1 MDYLHR
7 ERNTKNMKL
16 LVNKAVTFVEEMQK
30 QIETNTSPST
40 VAFKQPKSLKGGKLF
55 PHQLE
60 AIDWLRRLFENG
72 SHGILADEM
81 GLGKTI
87 EVIGLLA
94 SLREEGVFGCVLII
108 APLSTLGNWVSEFQ
122 RWLPDVNVVK
132 YHGGREER
140 RELRDSLKEV
150 RDDDGC

>member
-1 MDYLHR
+1 
-7 ERNTKNMKL
+7 MKI

-30 QIETNTSPST
+30 HIETNSDPTP
-40 VAFKQPKSLKGGKLF
+40 AIKQPKSLKGGALF

-108 APLSTLGNWVSEFQ
+108 APLSTLGNWMSEFQ

-132 YHGGREER
+132 YHGDREQR
-140 RELRDSLKEV
+140 RTLRENLKEV
-150 RDDDGC
+150 SIQ

>member
-1 MDYLHR
+1 
-7 ERNTKNMKL
+7 MKL

-30 QIETNTSPST
+30 QIEINSDSST
-40 VAFKQPKSLKGGKLF
+40 VSFKQPKILKGGKLF

-94 SLREEGVFGCVLII
+94 SLYEEGVFGCVLII
-108 APLSTLGNWVSEFQ
+108 APLSTLGNWMSEFQ
-122 RWLPDVNVVK
+122 RWLPMVQVVK
-132 YHGGREER
+132 YHGDREHR
-140 RELRDSLKEV
+140 QELRQSLKDVCE
-150 RDDDGC
+150 CEIE

>member
-1 MDYLHR
+1 
-7 ERNTKNMKL
+7 MKL

-30 QIETNTSPST
+30 QIEINTTLSSSE
-40 VAFKQPKSLKGGKLF
+40 VFKQPKSLKGGKLF

-108 APLSTLGNWVSEFQ
+108 APLSTLGNWVDEFH
-122 RWLPDVNVVK
+122 RWLPDVNVVN
-132 YHGGREER
+132 YHGNKEER
-140 RELRDSLKEV
+140 HNLHIALKDV
-150 RDDDGC
+150 RRYEGEYS

>member
-1 MDYLHR
+1 
-7 ERNTKNMKL
+7 MKL

-30 QIETNTSPST
+30 QIETNSEASSSS
-40 VAFKQPKSLKGGKLF
+40 FKQPKSLKGGKLF

-108 APLSTLGNWVSEFQ
+108 APLSTLGNWMGEFQ
-122 RWLPDVNVVK
+122 RWLPDVKVVK
-132 YHGGREER
+132 YHGDREQR
-140 RELRDSLKEV
+140 QRLRESLKEV
-150 RDDDGC
+150 GL

>member
-1 MDYLHR
+1 
-7 ERNTKNMKL
+7 MKL

-30 QIETNTSPST
+30 QIEINADPVST
-40 VAFKQPKSLKGGKLF
+40 QFTQPKSLAGGRLF

-108 APLSTLGNWVSEFQ
+108 APLSTLGNWMSEFQ

-132 YHGGREER
+132 YHGDREHR
-140 RELRDSLKEV
+140 RVLRESLKEV
-150 RDDDGC
+150 LTL